1 MRSELENWYLESEWL
16 NAFAEMFAKD
26 TRGMVH
32 NVAIEADGDCVVV
45 CGHTRS
51 YYAVQLAIHC
61 VQAFHRDRSP
71 FAMTRLSLEVN
82 NHSLELCLS
91 HQVERVPAAK
101 SSTSRNE
108 RRRELTFA

>member
-1 MRSELENWYLESEWL
+1 MRSKMKDWYLESEWL
-16 NAFAEMFAKD
+16 YEFAEMFAKD
-26 TRGMVH
+26 TRGMVR

-45 CGHTRS
+45 CGHARS

-61 VQAFHRDRSP
+61 VQSFHRDRSP

-91 HQVERVPAAK
+91 HQVERVQAVEA
-101 SSTSRNE
+101 STRTHE
-108 RRRELTFA
+108 RRRELAFA